1 MKIPYWHVDAFT
13 SERFRGNP
21 AGVCLLGEPL
31 EDATMRAIAAENR
44 HSETAFLVPS
54 EGAWRIRWFTPTVEV
69 DLCGHAT
76 LAAGFVVCELVE
88 PGRVRIELESASG
101 PLSVTRQEDHWVLD
115 FPSRPPSPVGGDER
129 GFVAEALGVAP
140 EAVLAARDAVAV
152 LAGEQD
158 VRRLLPDFER
168 IARLPRFALTV
179 TAPGTSDD
187 YVYRFFAPAQGVPE
201 DPATGSAQSSLVPY
215 WAERLGRSRL
225 ASRQL
230 STRGAEFRCE
240 DRGPRVAIGGR
251 AVLYLAGSIH
261 L

>member
-1 MKIPYWHVDAFT
+1 VKIPYWHVDAFT

-21 AGVCLLGEPL
+21 AGVCLLHEPL
-31 EDATMRAIAAENR
+31 AEATMRAIAAENR
-44 HSETAFLVPS
+44 HSETAFLIPS
-54 EGAWRIRWFTPTVEV
+54 ERAWRIRWFTPTVEV

-76 LAAGFVVCELVE
+76 LAAGFVVCDLVE
-88 PGRVRIELESASG
+88 PGRTRIELESASG
-101 PLSVTRQEDHWVLD
+101 PLAVAREEDRWVLD
-115 FPSRPPSPVGGDER
+115 FPSRPPTPVGGEELAL
-129 GFVAEALGVAP
+129 VAEALGATP
-140 EAVLAARDAVAV
+140 ESVLAARDAVAV
-152 LAGEQD
+152 LGAEED
-158 VRRLLPDFER
+158 VRRLAPDLER
-168 IARLPRFALTV
+168 IARVPRFALTV
-179 TAPGTSDD
+179 TAPGTGDD

-215 WAERLGRSRL
+215 WAGRLGRTRL

-230 STRGAEFRCE
+230 SARGAEFLCE

>member
-1 MKIPYWHVDAFT
+1 MRIPYWHVDAFT
-13 SERFRGNP
+13 SERFHGNA
-21 AGVCLLGEPL
+21 AGVCLLAEPL
-31 EDATMRAIAAENR
+31 DDATMLAIAAENR
-44 HSETAFLVPS
+44 HSETAFLAPS
-54 EGAWRIRWFTPTVEV
+54 EATWRIRWFTPKVEV

-88 PGRVRIELESASG
+88 PGRERIELESASG
-101 PLSVTRQEDHWVLD
+101 PLSVAREDDRWVLD
-115 FPSRPPSPVGGDER
+115 FPTRPPIPVESEEAGR
-129 GFVAEALGVAP
+129 VAQAIGVAP

-152 LAGEQD
+152 LRGEED
-158 VRRLLPDFER
+158 VRRLAPDLER

-179 TAPGTSDD
+179 TAPGTGDD

-215 WAERLGRSRL
+215 WAGRLGRTRL

-230 STRGAEFRCE
+230 SARGAEFLCE